1 MKEKILQALK
11 TKYTGVQ
18 SLILDRVADDLAKT
32 VTDEAAIETAVG
44 GVGGL
49 ITTFSSILQSEGD
62 KRATS
67 AVATAISGYEKQHNL
82 KDGKPIEAPKPADPS
97 DISAIVAQA
106 VKAAMEPMQ
115 QKLNQYEQKGNTD
128 VLVGKL
134 KAKMSEEKIPE
145 TFLKGRTIETE
156 EMLGTVFAE
165 IKSDYTA
172 VKQNLVNEGVVVEPP
187 KQSFGAPNAVDAE
200 IKAWADSKKT
210 LSN

>member
-18 SLILDRVADDLAKT
+18 SLILDRVADELAKT
-32 VTDEAAIETAVG
+32 VTDETTIETAVG

-49 ITTFSSILQSEGD
+49 ITTFSSLLQSEGD

-82 KDGKPIEAPKPADPS
+82 KEGKPIEAPKQPEPG

-106 VKAAMEPMQ
+106 VKAAIEPMQ
-115 QKLNQYEQKGNTD
+115 HKLNQYETKGATD

-134 KAKMSEEKIPE
+134 KAKMADKKIPE

-156 EMLGTVFAE
+156 EMLDTVMAE
-165 IKSDYTA
+165 IETDYTA
-172 VKQNLVNEGVVVEPP
+172 VKQNLVNEGVVVELP
-187 KQSFGAPNAVDAE
+187 KQSIGIPSAVDAD
-200 IKAWADSKKT
+200 IKAWADAKKPIV
-210 LSN
+210 